1 MMSTLEREVIEKF
14 HQLDEAAQKRVRE
27 LIIQETDS
35 EEQATASTFDYDA
48 WCRDVESLRQ
58 EIRES
63 RGHKLPPM
71 DVVGILRD
79 IRDGEDE

>member
-1 MMSTLEREVIEKF
+1 MSTLEREVIEKF
-14 HQLDEAAQKRVRE
+14 HQLDKDAQKRVRE
-27 LIIQETDS
+27 LIVQETDS
-35 EEQATASTFDYDA
+35 EEQAAASAFDYDG
-48 WCRDVESLRQ
+48 WFRDVESLRQ

-63 RGHKLPPM
+63 HGDKLPAM